1 MKKIF
6 TVLARVPKLVRVP
19 IWVLAIS
26 SGVAL
31 ADDTANAKDA
41 TASQAAVSQPAPG
54 ADSGKASGGDNTL
67 KLSAGF
73 DYSSGRYGTT
83 QISSSTSIP
92 AKLSYDTDSYLV
104 AMTVPYI
111 EQTAPAGTIV
121 GKRRIAIL
129 GTHPII
135 TQKGLGDVL
144 ADFTGH
150 LIDNEDT
157 GVSVDVTAEI
167 KFATA
172 SAHKG
177 LGTGKRD
184 YSFEANVNK
193 DFEKLGLSATAG
205 YSVLGSPGN
214 IVVNGV
220 QQNLNFNNV
229 YYGLLGST
237 YKVSET
243 TKAGL
248 TLHMEQASAIG
259 AFEQKDVTADMTM
272 KLSKATKLDLYILKG
287 LSNGSP
293 DKGFG
298 GTVKASF

>member
-1 MKKIF
+1 
-6 TVLARVPKLVRVP
+6 
-19 IWVLAIS
+19 
-26 SGVAL
+26 
-31 ADDTANAKDA
+31 
-41 TASQAAVSQPAPG
+41 
-54 ADSGKASGGDNTL
+54 
-67 KLSAGF
+67 
-73 DYSSGRYGTT
+73 
-83 QISSSTSIP
+83 
-92 AKLSYDTDSYLV
+92 
-104 AMTVPYI
+104 MTGPYV

-129 GTHPII
+129 GSHPVI

-150 LIDNEDT
+150 LIDSEDT
-157 GVSVDVTAEI
+157 GISVDVTAEI

-172 SAHKG
+172 NAHKG

-193 DFEKLGLSATAG
+193 DFEKLALSGTVG
-205 YSVLGSPGN
+205 YSLLGSPGR
-214 IVVNGV
+214 ITVNGV

-237 YKVSET
+237 YKVTEKS
-243 TKAGL
+243 KAGL
-248 TLHMEQASAIG
+248 TLHMEQASTLG
-259 AFEQKDVTADMTM
+259 APEQKDVTADLSM
-272 KLSKATKLDLYILKG
+272 KLSQATKLDLYLMKG